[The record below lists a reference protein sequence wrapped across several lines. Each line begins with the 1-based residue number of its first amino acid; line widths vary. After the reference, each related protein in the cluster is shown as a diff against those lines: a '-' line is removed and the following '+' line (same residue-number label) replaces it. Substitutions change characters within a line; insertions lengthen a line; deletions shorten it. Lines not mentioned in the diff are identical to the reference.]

1 MKIAVIDDEKPQ
13 ADILYSICNAY
24 FGGHKQNVQ
33 IDCFPDGIAFFN
45 SFKENTYKIA
55 FVDIFMEKMNGIA
68 VAEKLREKD
77 RNILIV
83 FVTTSPDFMMQ
94 AFSVHAFHY
103 ITKPYKAEQIYKVLD
118 DASSYVSDNSKYIEV
133 MCDRRNTLIS
143 LKEIVSVE
151 SDAHYINIGVVS
163 GLRYRTRMTITEF
176 LKLADNDTRFIPVN
190 RGIVL
195 NADYIK
201 DIEGSVCVTGNGE
214 RFPISKIVT
223 LFLCSFII
231 LGSLSSI
238 VMTAFDIQNLN
249 FVLFPDLVIFF
260 FLIKSVTKA
269 GTARCLFV
277 FISVC
282 CLISFFSLYSYFIN
296 SFFQEEISRGVNTSY
311 SLIQMGLSVAAMGA
325 LVPLTKYYAWMIDN
339 INIGKVWYLFSILP
353 IALMVSNIYIIPIS
367 YANIRVGKVYAKGFI
382 ITIFELTLY
391 LIVFIL
397 FYIFSKTTIEKTKL
411 TERNNIL
418 EIQKSYT
425 ESLQS
430 YIKYTSKARHD
441 FKHSVHVMSRLADEG
456 NLSALKDYIAQYE
469 NSLTV
474 TAPVRICK
482 SDALNAL
489 FNHYRQQAIENHVDI
504 NWRID
509 LPDKSRILDV
519 DLCSIFGNILENAID
534 GCCTVEEGKRYFN
547 LTSEIK
553 GDCLYI
559 VSTNNYGKPLEM
571 DGETYSSTKHQGKGI
586 GLHSMKSITEVYDG
600 IFDAGNNNGEFFVDI
615 MLKY

>member
-1 MKIAVIDDEKPQ
+1 M
-13 ADILYSICNAY
+13 
-24 FGGHKQNVQ
+24 
-33 IDCFPDGIAFFN
+33 
-45 SFKENTYKIA
+45 
-55 FVDIFMEKMNGIA
+55 
-68 VAEKLREKD
+68 
-77 RNILIV
+77 
-83 FVTTSPDFMMQ
+83 
-94 AFSVHAFHY
+94 
-103 ITKPYKAEQIYKVLD
+103 
-118 DASSYVSDNSKYIEV
+118 
-133 MCDRRNTLIS
+133 NTLVNFFQTLFSFAIIIPLS
-143 LKEIVSVE
+143 LFC
-151 SDAHYINIGVVS
+151 
-163 GLRYRTRMTITEF
+163 LLP
-176 LKLADNDTRFIPVN
+176 LKNQLK
-190 RGIVL
+190 
-195 NADYIK
+195 Y
-201 DIEGSVCVTGNGE
+201 
-214 RFPISKIVT
+214 PISKIVT
-223 LFLCSFII
+223 LFLCSFFI

-260 FLIKSVTKA
+260 FLIKSVTKV

-282 CLISFFSLYSYFIN
+282 CLISFFSLYAYFIN

-353 IALMVSNIYIIPIS
+353 IALMMSNIYIIPIS

-382 ITIFELTLY
+382 ITIFELALY

-411 TERNNIL
+411 
-418 EIQKSYT
+418 T

-482 SDALNAL
+482 SEALNAL
-489 FNHYRQQAIENHVDI
+489 FNHYRQQAIENNVDI

-559 VSTNNYGKPLEM
+559 VSTNNYGKPLRM
-571 DGETYSSTKHQGKGI
+571 DGEEFSSTKHQGKGI
-586 GLHSMKSITEVYDG
+586 GLYSMKSITDVYDG
-600 IFDAGNNNGEFFVDI
+600 IFEAGNNDGEFFVNI
-615 MLKY
+615 VMKY

>member
-1 MKIAVIDDEKPQ
+1 MDAFIKFLQ
-13 ADILYSICNAY
+13 
-24 FGGHKQNVQ
+24 
-33 IDCFPDGIAFFN
+33 AFF
-45 SFKENTYKIA
+45 SFAI
-55 FVDIFMEKMNGIA
+55 II
-68 VAEKLREKD
+68 
-77 RNILIV
+77 
-83 FVTTSPDFMMQ
+83 P
-94 AFSVHAFHY
+94 
-103 ITKPYKAEQIYKVLD
+103 
-118 DASSYVSDNSKYIEV
+118 
-133 MCDRRNTLIS
+133 
-143 LKEIVSVE
+143 
-151 SDAHYINIGVVS
+151 S
-163 GLRYRTRMTITEF
+163 GLFCFLPLKNQLRYH
-176 LKLADNDTRFIPVN
+176 
-190 RGIVL
+190 
-195 NADYIK
+195 
-201 DIEGSVCVTGNGE
+201 
-214 RFPISKIVT
+214 ISKIIIT
-223 LFLCSFII
+223 FLCLFLII
-231 LGSLSSI
+231 GSLSAVAI
-238 VMTAFDIQNLN
+238 MLFHIDNLN
-249 FVLFPDLVIFF
+249 LVLFTNFIIFYF
-260 FLIKSVTKA
+260 FLKSVTKA

-282 CLISFFSLYSYFIN
+282 CLVSFFSLYAYFIN
-296 SFFQEEISRGVNTSY
+296 AFFQEEISRGVDTSY
-311 SLIQMGLSVAAMGA
+311 NIIQMGLTLAVTA
-325 LVPLTKYYAWMIDN
+325 LLFPLTKYYAWMIDN

-353 IALMVSNIYIIPIS
+353 IALMVSNIYTIPIS

-482 SDALNAL
+482 SEALNAL
-489 FNHYRQQAIENHVDI
+489 FNHYRQQAIENNVDI

-509 LPDKSRILDV
+509 LPENSRILDV

-559 VSTNNYGKPLEM
+559 VSTNNYGKPLRM
-571 DGETYSSTKHQGKGI
+571 DGEEFSSTKHQGKGI
-586 GLHSMKSITEVYDG
+586 GLYSMKSITDVYDG
-600 IFDAGNNNGEFFVDI
+600 IFEAGNNDGEFFVNI
-615 MLKY
+615 VMKY

>member
-1 MKIAVIDDEKPQ
+1 MDAFIEFLQ
-13 ADILYSICNAY
+13 
-24 FGGHKQNVQ
+24 
-33 IDCFPDGIAFFN
+33 AFF
-45 SFKENTYKIA
+45 SFAI
-55 FVDIFMEKMNGIA
+55 II
-68 VAEKLREKD
+68 
-77 RNILIV
+77 
-83 FVTTSPDFMMQ
+83 P
-94 AFSVHAFHY
+94 
-103 ITKPYKAEQIYKVLD
+103 
-118 DASSYVSDNSKYIEV
+118 
-133 MCDRRNTLIS
+133 
-143 LKEIVSVE
+143 
-151 SDAHYINIGVVS
+151 S
-163 GLRYRTRMTITEF
+163 GLFCFLPLKNQLRYH
-176 LKLADNDTRFIPVN
+176 
-190 RGIVL
+190 
-195 NADYIK
+195 
-201 DIEGSVCVTGNGE
+201 
-214 RFPISKIVT
+214 ISKIIIT
-223 LFLCSFII
+223 FLCLFLII
-231 LGSLSSI
+231 GSLSAVAI
-238 VMTAFDIQNLN
+238 MLFHIDNLN
-249 FVLFPDLVIFF
+249 LVLFTNFIIFYF
-260 FLIKSVTKA
+260 FLKSVTKA

-282 CLISFFSLYSYFIN
+282 CLVSFFSLYAYFIN
-296 SFFQEEISRGVNTSY
+296 AFFQEEISRGVDTSY
-311 SLIQMGLSVAAMGA
+311 NIIQMGLTLAVTA
-325 LVPLTKYYAWMIDN
+325 LLFPLTKYYAWMIDN

-382 ITIFELTLY
+382 ITIFELALY

-482 SDALNAL
+482 SEALNAL
-489 FNHYRQQAIENHVDI
+489 FNHYRQQAIENNVDI

-509 LPDKSRILDV
+509 LPENSRILDV

-559 VSTNNYGKPLEM
+559 VSTNNYGKPLRM
-571 DGETYSSTKHQGKGI
+571 DGEEFSSTKHQGKGI
-586 GLHSMKSITEVYDG
+586 GLYSMKSITDVYDG
-600 IFDAGNNNGEFFVDI
+600 IFEAGNNDGEFFVNI
-615 MLKY
+615 VMKY

>member
-1 MKIAVIDDEKPQ
+1 M
-13 ADILYSICNAY
+13 
-24 FGGHKQNVQ
+24 
-33 IDCFPDGIAFFN
+33 
-45 SFKENTYKIA
+45 
-55 FVDIFMEKMNGIA
+55 
-68 VAEKLREKD
+68 
-77 RNILIV
+77 
-83 FVTTSPDFMMQ
+83 
-94 AFSVHAFHY
+94 
-103 ITKPYKAEQIYKVLD
+103 
-118 DASSYVSDNSKYIEV
+118 
-133 MCDRRNTLIS
+133 NTLVNFFQTLFSFAIIIPLS
-143 LKEIVSVE
+143 LFC
-151 SDAHYINIGVVS
+151 
-163 GLRYRTRMTITEF
+163 LLP
-176 LKLADNDTRFIPVN
+176 LKNQLK
-190 RGIVL
+190 
-195 NADYIK
+195 Y
-201 DIEGSVCVTGNGE
+201 
-214 RFPISKIVT
+214 PISKIVT
-223 LFLCSFII
+223 LFLCSFFI

-260 FLIKSVTKA
+260 FLIKSVTKV

-282 CLISFFSLYSYFIN
+282 CLISFFSLYAYFIN
-296 SFFQEEISRGVNTSY
+296 AFFQEEISRGVDTSY

-325 LVPLTKYYAWMIDN
+325 LVPLTKYYAWMIDR
-339 INIGKVWYLFSILP
+339 ITTVKLWYLFTVFP
-353 IALMVSNIYIIPIS
+353 VALMISNIYYTPIS
-367 YANIRVGKVYAKGFI
+367 YANLRVGKILSKGLI
-382 ITIFELTLY
+382 LTVFELIMY
-391 LIVFIL
+391 LLVFIL
-397 FYIFSKTTIEKTKL
+397 FYVFSKTTMEKTKL

-430 YIKYTSKARHD
+430 YIEYTAKARHD
-441 FKHSVHVMSRLADEG
+441 FKHSVSVMSRLADEG

-489 FNHYRQQAIENHVDI
+489 FNHYRQQAIENDVDI

-534 GCCTVEEGKRYFN
+534 GCCTVEEDKRYFN

-600 IFDAGNNNGEFFVDI
+600 IFDAGTNNGEFFVDI

>member
-1 MKIAVIDDEKPQ
+1 MDAFIEFLQ
-13 ADILYSICNAY
+13 
-24 FGGHKQNVQ
+24 
-33 IDCFPDGIAFFN
+33 AFF
-45 SFKENTYKIA
+45 SFAI
-55 FVDIFMEKMNGIA
+55 II
-68 VAEKLREKD
+68 
-77 RNILIV
+77 
-83 FVTTSPDFMMQ
+83 P
-94 AFSVHAFHY
+94 
-103 ITKPYKAEQIYKVLD
+103 
-118 DASSYVSDNSKYIEV
+118 
-133 MCDRRNTLIS
+133 
-143 LKEIVSVE
+143 
-151 SDAHYINIGVVS
+151 S
-163 GLRYRTRMTITEF
+163 GLFCFLPLKNQLRYH
-176 LKLADNDTRFIPVN
+176 
-190 RGIVL
+190 
-195 NADYIK
+195 
-201 DIEGSVCVTGNGE
+201 
-214 RFPISKIVT
+214 ISKIIIT
-223 LFLCSFII
+223 FLCLFLII
-231 LGSLSSI
+231 GSLSAVAI
-238 VMTAFDIQNLN
+238 MLFHIDNLN
-249 FVLFPDLVIFF
+249 LVLFTNFIIFYF
-260 FLIKSVTKA
+260 FLKSVTKA

-282 CLISFFSLYSYFIN
+282 CLVSFFSLYAYFIN
-296 SFFQEEISRGVNTSY
+296 AFFQEEISRGVDTSY
-311 SLIQMGLSVAAMGA
+311 NIIQMGLTLAVTA
-325 LVPLTKYYAWMIDN
+325 LLFPLTKYYAWMIDN

-353 IALMVSNIYIIPIS
+353 IALMVSNIYTIPIS

-382 ITIFELTLY
+382 ITIFELALY

-482 SDALNAL
+482 SEALNAL
-489 FNHYRQQAIENHVDI
+489 FNHYRQQAIENNVDI

-509 LPDKSRILDV
+509 LPENSRILDV

-559 VSTNNYGKPLEM
+559 VSTNNYGKPLRM
-571 DGETYSSTKHQGKGI
+571 DGEEFSSTKHQGKGI
-586 GLHSMKSITEVYDG
+586 GLYSMKSITDVYDG
-600 IFDAGNNNGEFFVDI
+600 IFEAGNNNGEFFVNI
-615 MLKY
+615 VMKY

>member
-1 MKIAVIDDEKPQ
+1 MDAFIEFLQ
-13 ADILYSICNAY
+13 
-24 FGGHKQNVQ
+24 
-33 IDCFPDGIAFFN
+33 AFF
-45 SFKENTYKIA
+45 SFAI
-55 FVDIFMEKMNGIA
+55 II
-68 VAEKLREKD
+68 
-77 RNILIV
+77 
-83 FVTTSPDFMMQ
+83 P
-94 AFSVHAFHY
+94 
-103 ITKPYKAEQIYKVLD
+103 
-118 DASSYVSDNSKYIEV
+118 
-133 MCDRRNTLIS
+133 
-143 LKEIVSVE
+143 
-151 SDAHYINIGVVS
+151 S
-163 GLRYRTRMTITEF
+163 GLFCFLPLKNQLRYH
-176 LKLADNDTRFIPVN
+176 
-190 RGIVL
+190 
-195 NADYIK
+195 
-201 DIEGSVCVTGNGE
+201 
-214 RFPISKIVT
+214 ISKIIIT
-223 LFLCSFII
+223 FLCLFLII
-231 LGSLSSI
+231 GSLSAVAI
-238 VMTAFDIQNLN
+238 MLFHIDNLN
-249 FVLFPDLVIFF
+249 LVLFTNFIIFYF
-260 FLIKSVTKA
+260 FLKSVTKA

-282 CLISFFSLYSYFIN
+282 CLVSFFSLYAYFIN
-296 SFFQEEISRGVNTSY
+296 AFFQEEISRGVDTSY
-311 SLIQMGLSVAAMGA
+311 NIIQMGLTLAVTA
-325 LVPLTKYYAWMIDN
+325 LLFPLTKYYAWMIDN

-353 IALMVSNIYIIPIS
+353 ISLMVSNIYTIPIS

-382 ITIFELTLY
+382 ITIFELALY

-482 SDALNAL
+482 SEALNAL
-489 FNHYRQQAIENHVDI
+489 FNHYRQQAIENNVDI

-509 LPDKSRILDV
+509 LPENSRILDV

-559 VSTNNYGKPLEM
+559 VSTNNYGKPLRM
-571 DGETYSSTKHQGKGI
+571 DGEEFSSTKHQGKGI
-586 GLHSMKSITEVYDG
+586 GLYSMKSITDVYDG
-600 IFDAGNNNGEFFVDI
+600 IFEAGNNDDEFFVNI
-615 MLKY
+615 VMKY

>member
-1 MKIAVIDDEKPQ
+1 MDAFIEFLQ
-13 ADILYSICNAY
+13 
-24 FGGHKQNVQ
+24 
-33 IDCFPDGIAFFN
+33 AFF
-45 SFKENTYKIA
+45 SFAI
-55 FVDIFMEKMNGIA
+55 II
-68 VAEKLREKD
+68 
-77 RNILIV
+77 
-83 FVTTSPDFMMQ
+83 P
-94 AFSVHAFHY
+94 
-103 ITKPYKAEQIYKVLD
+103 
-118 DASSYVSDNSKYIEV
+118 
-133 MCDRRNTLIS
+133 
-143 LKEIVSVE
+143 
-151 SDAHYINIGVVS
+151 S
-163 GLRYRTRMTITEF
+163 GLFCFLPLKNQLRYH
-176 LKLADNDTRFIPVN
+176 
-190 RGIVL
+190 
-195 NADYIK
+195 
-201 DIEGSVCVTGNGE
+201 
-214 RFPISKIVT
+214 ISKIIIT
-223 LFLCSFII
+223 FLCLFLII
-231 LGSLSSI
+231 GSLSAVAI
-238 VMTAFDIQNLN
+238 MLFHIDNLN
-249 FVLFPDLVIFF
+249 LVLFTNFIIFYF
-260 FLIKSVTKA
+260 FLKSVTKA

-282 CLISFFSLYSYFIN
+282 CLVSFFSLYAYFIN
-296 SFFQEEISRGVNTSY
+296 AFFQEEISRGVDTSY
-311 SLIQMGLSVAAMGA
+311 NIIQMGLTLAVTA
-325 LVPLTKYYAWMIDN
+325 LLFPLTKYYAWMIDN

-353 IALMVSNIYIIPIS
+353 ISLMVSNIYTIPIS

-382 ITIFELTLY
+382 ITIFELALY

-482 SDALNAL
+482 SEALNAL
-489 FNHYRQQAIENHVDI
+489 FNHYRQQAIENNVDI

-559 VSTNNYGKPLEM
+559 VSTNNYGKPLRM
-571 DGETYSSTKHQGKGI
+571 DGEEFSSTKHQGKGI
-586 GLHSMKSITEVYDG
+586 GLYSMKSITDVYDG
-600 IFDAGNNNGEFFVDI
+600 IFEAGNNDGEFFVNI
-615 MLKY
+615 VMKY

>member
-1 MKIAVIDDEKPQ
+1 MDAFIEFLQ
-13 ADILYSICNAY
+13 
-24 FGGHKQNVQ
+24 
-33 IDCFPDGIAFFN
+33 AFF
-45 SFKENTYKIA
+45 SFAI
-55 FVDIFMEKMNGIA
+55 II
-68 VAEKLREKD
+68 
-77 RNILIV
+77 
-83 FVTTSPDFMMQ
+83 P
-94 AFSVHAFHY
+94 
-103 ITKPYKAEQIYKVLD
+103 
-118 DASSYVSDNSKYIEV
+118 
-133 MCDRRNTLIS
+133 
-143 LKEIVSVE
+143 
-151 SDAHYINIGVVS
+151 S
-163 GLRYRTRMTITEF
+163 GLFCFLPLKNQLRYH
-176 LKLADNDTRFIPVN
+176 
-190 RGIVL
+190 
-195 NADYIK
+195 
-201 DIEGSVCVTGNGE
+201 
-214 RFPISKIVT
+214 ISKIIIT
-223 LFLCSFII
+223 FLCLFLII
-231 LGSLSSI
+231 GSLSAVAI
-238 VMTAFDIQNLN
+238 MLFHIDNLN
-249 FVLFPDLVIFF
+249 LVLFTNFIIFYF
-260 FLIKSVTKA
+260 FLKSVTKA

-282 CLISFFSLYSYFIN
+282 CLVSFFSLYAYFIN
-296 SFFQEEISRGVNTSY
+296 AFFQEEISRGVDTSY
-311 SLIQMGLSVAAMGA
+311 NIIQMGLTLAVTA
-325 LVPLTKYYAWMIDN
+325 LLFPLTKYYAWMIDN

-382 ITIFELTLY
+382 ITIFELALY

-482 SDALNAL
+482 SEALNAL
-489 FNHYRQQAIENHVDI
+489 FNHNRQQAIENNVDI

-559 VSTNNYGKPLEM
+559 VSTNNYGKPLIM
-571 DGETYSSTKHQGKGI
+571 DGEEFSSTKHQGKGI
-586 GLHSMKSITEVYDG
+586 GLYSMKSIPDVYNG
-600 IFDAGNNNGEFFVDI
+600 IFEAGNNDGEFFVNI
-615 MLKY
+615 VMKY

>member
-1 MKIAVIDDEKPQ
+1 MDAFIEFLQ
-13 ADILYSICNAY
+13 
-24 FGGHKQNVQ
+24 
-33 IDCFPDGIAFFN
+33 AFF
-45 SFKENTYKIA
+45 SFAI
-55 FVDIFMEKMNGIA
+55 II
-68 VAEKLREKD
+68 
-77 RNILIV
+77 
-83 FVTTSPDFMMQ
+83 P
-94 AFSVHAFHY
+94 
-103 ITKPYKAEQIYKVLD
+103 
-118 DASSYVSDNSKYIEV
+118 
-133 MCDRRNTLIS
+133 
-143 LKEIVSVE
+143 
-151 SDAHYINIGVVS
+151 S
-163 GLRYRTRMTITEF
+163 GLFCFLPLKNQLRYH
-176 LKLADNDTRFIPVN
+176 
-190 RGIVL
+190 
-195 NADYIK
+195 
-201 DIEGSVCVTGNGE
+201 
-214 RFPISKIVT
+214 ISKIIIT
-223 LFLCSFII
+223 FLCLFLII
-231 LGSLSSI
+231 GSLSAVAI
-238 VMTAFDIQNLN
+238 MLFHIDNLN
-249 FVLFPDLVIFF
+249 LVLFTNFIIFYF
-260 FLIKSVTKA
+260 FLKSVTKA

-282 CLISFFSLYSYFIN
+282 CLVSFFSLYAYFIN
-296 SFFQEEISRGVNTSY
+296 AFFQEEISRGVDTSY
-311 SLIQMGLSVAAMGA
+311 NIIQMGLTLAVTA
-325 LVPLTKYYAWMIDN
+325 LLFPLTKYYAWMIDN

-353 IALMVSNIYIIPIS
+353 IALMVSNICTIPIS

-382 ITIFELTLY
+382 ITIFELALY

-482 SDALNAL
+482 SEALNAL
-489 FNHYRQQAIENHVDI
+489 FNHYRQQAIENNVDI

-509 LPDKSRILDV
+509 LPENSRILDV

-559 VSTNNYGKPLEM
+559 VSTNNYGKPLRM
-571 DGETYSSTKHQGKGI
+571 DGEEFSSTKHQGKGI
-586 GLHSMKSITEVYDG
+586 GLYSMKSITDVYDG
-600 IFDAGNNNGEFFVDI
+600 IFEAGNNDGEFFVNI
-615 MLKY
+615 VMKY

>member
-1 MKIAVIDDEKPQ
+1 MDAFIEFLQ
-13 ADILYSICNAY
+13 
-24 FGGHKQNVQ
+24 
-33 IDCFPDGIAFFN
+33 AFF
-45 SFKENTYKIA
+45 SFAI
-55 FVDIFMEKMNGIA
+55 II
-68 VAEKLREKD
+68 
-77 RNILIV
+77 
-83 FVTTSPDFMMQ
+83 P
-94 AFSVHAFHY
+94 
-103 ITKPYKAEQIYKVLD
+103 
-118 DASSYVSDNSKYIEV
+118 
-133 MCDRRNTLIS
+133 
-143 LKEIVSVE
+143 
-151 SDAHYINIGVVS
+151 S
-163 GLRYRTRMTITEF
+163 GLFCFLPLKNQLRYH
-176 LKLADNDTRFIPVN
+176 
-190 RGIVL
+190 
-195 NADYIK
+195 
-201 DIEGSVCVTGNGE
+201 
-214 RFPISKIVT
+214 ISKIIIT
-223 LFLCSFII
+223 FLCLFLII
-231 LGSLSSI
+231 GSLSAVAI
-238 VMTAFDIQNLN
+238 MLFHIDNLN
-249 FVLFPDLVIFF
+249 LVLFTNFIIFYF
-260 FLIKSVTKA
+260 FLKSVTKA

-282 CLISFFSLYSYFIN
+282 CLVSFFSLYAYFIN
-296 SFFQEEISRGVNTSY
+296 AFFQEEISRGVDTSY
-311 SLIQMGLSVAAMGA
+311 NIIQMGLTLAVTA
-325 LVPLTKYYAWMIDN
+325 LLFPLTKYYAWMIDN

-353 IALMVSNIYIIPIS
+353 IALMVSNIYTIPIS

-482 SDALNAL
+482 SEALNAL
-489 FNHYRQQAIENHVDI
+489 FNHYRQQAIENNVDI

-509 LPDKSRILDV
+509 LPENSRILDV

-559 VSTNNYGKPLEM
+559 VSTNNYGKPLIM
-571 DGETYSSTKHQGKGI
+571 DGEEFSSTKHQGKGI
-586 GLHSMKSITEVYDG
+586 GLYSMKSITDVYDG
-600 IFDAGNNNGEFFVDI
+600 IFEAGNNDGEFFVNI
-615 MLKY
+615 VMKY

>member
-1 MKIAVIDDEKPQ
+1 M
-13 ADILYSICNAY
+13 
-24 FGGHKQNVQ
+24 
-33 IDCFPDGIAFFN
+33 
-45 SFKENTYKIA
+45 
-55 FVDIFMEKMNGIA
+55 
-68 VAEKLREKD
+68 
-77 RNILIV
+77 
-83 FVTTSPDFMMQ
+83 
-94 AFSVHAFHY
+94 
-103 ITKPYKAEQIYKVLD
+103 
-118 DASSYVSDNSKYIEV
+118 
-133 MCDRRNTLIS
+133 NTLVNFFQTLFSFAIIIPLS
-143 LKEIVSVE
+143 LFC
-151 SDAHYINIGVVS
+151 
-163 GLRYRTRMTITEF
+163 LLP
-176 LKLADNDTRFIPVN
+176 LKNQLK
-190 RGIVL
+190 
-195 NADYIK
+195 Y
-201 DIEGSVCVTGNGE
+201 
-214 RFPISKIVT
+214 PISKIVT
-223 LFLCSFII
+223 LFLCSFFI

-260 FLIKSVTKA
+260 FLIKSVTKV

-282 CLISFFSLYSYFIN
+282 CLISFFSLYAYFIN
-296 SFFQEEISRGVNTSY
+296 AFFQEEISRGVDTSY

-325 LVPLTKYYAWMIDN
+325 LVPLTKYYAWMIDR
-339 INIGKVWYLFSILP
+339 ITTVKLWYLFTVFP
-353 IALMVSNIYIIPIS
+353 VALMISNIYYTPIS
-367 YANIRVGKVYAKGFI
+367 YANLRVGKILSKGLI
-382 ITIFELTLY
+382 LTVFELIMY
-391 LIVFIL
+391 LLVFIL
-397 FYIFSKTTIEKTKL
+397 FYVFSKTTMEKTKL

-430 YIKYTSKARHD
+430 YIEYTAKARHD
-441 FKHSVHVMSRLADEG
+441 FKHSVSVMSRLADEG

-489 FNHYRQQAIENHVDI
+489 FNHYRQQAIENDVDI

-559 VSTNNYGKPLEM
+559 VSTNHYGKPLEM

>member
-1 MKIAVIDDEKPQ
+1 MDAFIEFLQ
-13 ADILYSICNAY
+13 
-24 FGGHKQNVQ
+24 
-33 IDCFPDGIAFFN
+33 AFF
-45 SFKENTYKIA
+45 SFAI
-55 FVDIFMEKMNGIA
+55 II
-68 VAEKLREKD
+68 
-77 RNILIV
+77 
-83 FVTTSPDFMMQ
+83 P
-94 AFSVHAFHY
+94 
-103 ITKPYKAEQIYKVLD
+103 
-118 DASSYVSDNSKYIEV
+118 
-133 MCDRRNTLIS
+133 
-143 LKEIVSVE
+143 
-151 SDAHYINIGVVS
+151 S
-163 GLRYRTRMTITEF
+163 GLFCFLPLKNQLRYH
-176 LKLADNDTRFIPVN
+176 
-190 RGIVL
+190 
-195 NADYIK
+195 
-201 DIEGSVCVTGNGE
+201 
-214 RFPISKIVT
+214 ISKIIIT
-223 LFLCSFII
+223 FLCLFLVI
-231 LGSLSSI
+231 GSLSAVAI
-238 VMTAFDIQNLN
+238 MLFHIDNLN
-249 FVLFPDLVIFF
+249 LVLFTDFIIFYF
-260 FLIKSVTKA
+260 FLKSVTKA

-282 CLISFFSLYSYFIN
+282 CLVSFFSLYAYFIN
-296 SFFQEEISRGVNTSY
+296 AFFQEEISRGVDTSY
-311 SLIQMGLSVAAMGA
+311 NIIQMGLTLAVTA
-325 LVPLTKYYAWMIDN
+325 LLFPLTKYYAWMIDN

-353 IALMVSNIYIIPIS
+353 IALMVSNIYTIPIS

-382 ITIFELTLY
+382 ITIFELALY

-482 SDALNAL
+482 SEALNAL
-489 FNHYRQQAIENHVDI
+489 FNHYRQQAIENNVDI

-559 VSTNNYGKPLEM
+559 VSTNNYGKPLRM
-571 DGETYSSTKHQGKGI
+571 DGEEFSSTKHQGKGI
-586 GLHSMKSITEVYDG
+586 GLYSMKSITDVYDG
-600 IFDAGNNNGEFFVDI
+600 IFEAGNNDGEFFVNI
-615 MLKY
+615 VMKY

>member
-1 MKIAVIDDEKPQ
+1 M
-13 ADILYSICNAY
+13 
-24 FGGHKQNVQ
+24 
-33 IDCFPDGIAFFN
+33 
-45 SFKENTYKIA
+45 
-55 FVDIFMEKMNGIA
+55 
-68 VAEKLREKD
+68 
-77 RNILIV
+77 
-83 FVTTSPDFMMQ
+83 
-94 AFSVHAFHY
+94 
-103 ITKPYKAEQIYKVLD
+103 
-118 DASSYVSDNSKYIEV
+118 
-133 MCDRRNTLIS
+133 NTLVNFFQTLFSFAI
-143 LKEIVSVE
+143 I
-151 SDAHYINIGVVS
+151 IPS
-163 GLRYRTRMTITEF
+163 GLFCLLPLKNQLRY
-176 LKLADNDTRFIPVN
+176 PV
-190 RGIVL
+190 
-195 NADYIK
+195 
-201 DIEGSVCVTGNGE
+201 
-214 RFPISKIVT
+214 PKIIIA
-223 LFLCSFII
+223 FLCSFLVI
-231 LGSLSSI
+231 GSLSAVAI
-238 VMTAFDIQNLN
+238 MLFHIDNLN
-249 FVLFPDLVIFF
+249 LVLFPDLIIFYF
-260 FLIKSVTKA
+260 FLKSVTKA

-282 CLISFFSLYSYFIN
+282 CLVSFFSLYAYFIN
-296 SFFQEEISRGVNTSY
+296 AFFQEEISRGVDTSY
-311 SLIQMGLSVAAMGA
+311 DIIQMGLTLAVMA
-325 LVPLTKYYAWMIDN
+325 LLFPLTKYYAWMIDN

-353 IALMVSNIYIIPIS
+353 IALMVSNIYTIPIS

-382 ITIFELTLY
+382 ITIFELALY

-489 FNHYRQQAIENHVDI
+489 FNHYRQQAIENNVDI

-509 LPDKSRILDV
+509 LPDKSRILNV

-559 VSTNNYGKPLEM
+559 VSTNNYGKPLKM

>member
-1 MKIAVIDDEKPQ
+1 MDAFIKFLQ
-13 ADILYSICNAY
+13 AL
-24 FGGHKQNVQ
+24 F
-33 IDCFPDGIAFFN
+33 
-45 SFKENTYKIA
+45 SFAI
-55 FVDIFMEKMNGIA
+55 II
-68 VAEKLREKD
+68 
-77 RNILIV
+77 
-83 FVTTSPDFMMQ
+83 P
-94 AFSVHAFHY
+94 
-103 ITKPYKAEQIYKVLD
+103 
-118 DASSYVSDNSKYIEV
+118 
-133 MCDRRNTLIS
+133 
-143 LKEIVSVE
+143 
-151 SDAHYINIGVVS
+151 S
-163 GLRYRTRMTITEF
+163 GLFCFLPLKNQLRYH
-176 LKLADNDTRFIPVN
+176 
-190 RGIVL
+190 
-195 NADYIK
+195 
-201 DIEGSVCVTGNGE
+201 
-214 RFPISKIVT
+214 ISKIIIT
-223 LFLCSFII
+223 FLCLFLII
-231 LGSLSSI
+231 GSLSAVAI
-238 VMTAFDIQNLN
+238 MLFHIDNLN
-249 FVLFPDLVIFF
+249 LVLFTDFIIFYF
-260 FLIKSVTKA
+260 FLKSVTKA

-282 CLISFFSLYSYFIN
+282 CLVSFFSLYAYFIN
-296 SFFQEEISRGVNTSY
+296 AFFQEEISRGVDTSY
-311 SLIQMGLSVAAMGA
+311 NIIQMGLTLAVTA
-325 LVPLTKYYAWMIDN
+325 LLFPLTKYYAWMIDN

-382 ITIFELTLY
+382 ITIFELALY

-489 FNHYRQQAIENHVDI
+489 FNHYRQQAIENNVDI

-509 LPDKSRILDV
+509 LPENSRILDV

-559 VSTNNYGKPLEM
+559 VSTNNYGKPLRM
-571 DGETYSSTKHQGKGI
+571 DGEEFSSTKHQGKGI
-586 GLHSMKSITEVYDG
+586 GLYSMKSITDVYDG
-600 IFDAGNNNGEFFVDI
+600 IFEAGNNDSEFFVNI
-615 MLKY
+615 VMKY

>member
-1 MKIAVIDDEKPQ
+1 MDAFIKFLQ
-13 ADILYSICNAY
+13 
-24 FGGHKQNVQ
+24 
-33 IDCFPDGIAFFN
+33 AFF
-45 SFKENTYKIA
+45 SFVI
-55 FVDIFMEKMNGIA
+55 II
-68 VAEKLREKD
+68 
-77 RNILIV
+77 
-83 FVTTSPDFMMQ
+83 P
-94 AFSVHAFHY
+94 
-103 ITKPYKAEQIYKVLD
+103 
-118 DASSYVSDNSKYIEV
+118 
-133 MCDRRNTLIS
+133 
-143 LKEIVSVE
+143 
-151 SDAHYINIGVVS
+151 S
-163 GLRYRTRMTITEF
+163 GLFCFLPLKNQLRYH
-176 LKLADNDTRFIPVN
+176 
-190 RGIVL
+190 
-195 NADYIK
+195 
-201 DIEGSVCVTGNGE
+201 
-214 RFPISKIVT
+214 ISKIIIT
-223 LFLCSFII
+223 FLCLFLII
-231 LGSLSSI
+231 GSLSAVAI
-238 VMTAFDIQNLN
+238 MLFHIDNLN
-249 FVLFPDLVIFF
+249 LVLFTNFIIFYF
-260 FLIKSVTKA
+260 FLKSVTKA

-282 CLISFFSLYSYFIN
+282 CLVSFFSLYAYFIN
-296 SFFQEEISRGVNTSY
+296 AFFQEEISRGVDTSY
-311 SLIQMGLSVAAMGA
+311 NIIQMGLTLAVTA
-325 LVPLTKYYAWMIDN
+325 LLFPLTKYYAWMIDN

-353 IALMVSNIYIIPIS
+353 IALMVSNIYTIPIS

-482 SDALNAL
+482 SEALNAL
-489 FNHYRQQAIENHVDI
+489 FNHYRQQAIENNVDI
-504 NWRID
+504 NWQID
-509 LPDKSRILDV
+509 LPENSRILDV

-559 VSTNNYGKPLEM
+559 VSTNNYGKPLRM
-571 DGETYSSTKHQGKGI
+571 DGEEFSSTKHQGKGI
-586 GLHSMKSITEVYDG
+586 GLYSMKSITDVYDG
-600 IFDAGNNNGEFFVDI
+600 IFEAGNNDGEFFVNI
-615 MLKY
+615 VMKY

>member
-1 MKIAVIDDEKPQ
+1 M
-13 ADILYSICNAY
+13 
-24 FGGHKQNVQ
+24 
-33 IDCFPDGIAFFN
+33 
-45 SFKENTYKIA
+45 
-55 FVDIFMEKMNGIA
+55 
-68 VAEKLREKD
+68 
-77 RNILIV
+77 
-83 FVTTSPDFMMQ
+83 
-94 AFSVHAFHY
+94 
-103 ITKPYKAEQIYKVLD
+103 
-118 DASSYVSDNSKYIEV
+118 
-133 MCDRRNTLIS
+133 NTLVNFFQTLFSFAI
-143 LKEIVSVE
+143 I
-151 SDAHYINIGVVS
+151 IPS
-163 GLRYRTRMTITEF
+163 GLFCLLPLKNQLRY
-176 LKLADNDTRFIPVN
+176 PV
-190 RGIVL
+190 
-195 NADYIK
+195 
-201 DIEGSVCVTGNGE
+201 
-214 RFPISKIVT
+214 PKIIIA
-223 LFLCSFII
+223 FLCSFFVI
-231 LGSLSSI
+231 GSLSAVAI
-238 VMTAFDIQNLN
+238 ILFHIDNLN
-249 FVLFPDLVIFF
+249 LVLFPDLIIFYF
-260 FLIKSVTKA
+260 FLKSVTKA

-282 CLISFFSLYSYFIN
+282 CLVSFFSLYAYFIN
-296 SFFQEEISRGVNTSY
+296 AFFQEEISRGVDTSY
-311 SLIQMGLSVAAMGA
+311 DIIQMGLTLAVMA
-325 LVPLTKYYAWMIDN
+325 LLFPLTKYYAWMIDN

-353 IALMVSNIYIIPIS
+353 IALMVSNIYTIPIS

-382 ITIFELTLY
+382 ITIFELALY

-489 FNHYRQQAIENHVDI
+489 FNHYRQQAIENNVDI

-509 LPDKSRILDV
+509 LPDKSRILNV

-553 GDCLYI
+553 GECLYI
-559 VSTNNYGKPLEM
+559 VSTNNYGKPLKM

>member
-1 MKIAVIDDEKPQ
+1 MDAFIEFLQ
-13 ADILYSICNAY
+13 
-24 FGGHKQNVQ
+24 
-33 IDCFPDGIAFFN
+33 AFF
-45 SFKENTYKIA
+45 SFAI
-55 FVDIFMEKMNGIA
+55 II
-68 VAEKLREKD
+68 
-77 RNILIV
+77 
-83 FVTTSPDFMMQ
+83 P
-94 AFSVHAFHY
+94 
-103 ITKPYKAEQIYKVLD
+103 
-118 DASSYVSDNSKYIEV
+118 
-133 MCDRRNTLIS
+133 
-143 LKEIVSVE
+143 
-151 SDAHYINIGVVS
+151 S
-163 GLRYRTRMTITEF
+163 GLFCFLPLKNQLRYH
-176 LKLADNDTRFIPVN
+176 
-190 RGIVL
+190 
-195 NADYIK
+195 
-201 DIEGSVCVTGNGE
+201 
-214 RFPISKIVT
+214 ISKIIIT
-223 LFLCSFII
+223 FLCLFLII
-231 LGSLSSI
+231 GSLSAVAI
-238 VMTAFDIQNLN
+238 MLFHIDNLN
-249 FVLFPDLVIFF
+249 LVLFTNFIIFYF
-260 FLIKSVTKA
+260 FLKSVTKA

-282 CLISFFSLYSYFIN
+282 CLVSFFSLYAYFIN
-296 SFFQEEISRGVNTSY
+296 AFFQEEISRGVDTSY
-311 SLIQMGLSVAAMGA
+311 NIIQMGLTLAVTA
-325 LVPLTKYYAWMIDN
+325 LLFPLTKYYAWMIDN

-353 IALMVSNIYIIPIS
+353 IALMVSNIYTIPIS

-382 ITIFELTLY
+382 ITIFELALY

-482 SDALNAL
+482 SEALNAL
-489 FNHYRQQAIENHVDI
+489 FNHYRQQAIENNVDI

-509 LPDKSRILDV
+509 LPENSRILDV

-559 VSTNNYGKPLEM
+559 VSTNNYGKPLRM
-571 DGETYSSTKHQGKGI
+571 DGEEFSSTKHQGKGI
-586 GLHSMKSITEVYDG
+586 GLYSMKSITDVYDG
-600 IFDAGNNNGEFFVDI
+600 IFEAGNNDGEFFVNI
-615 MLKY
+615 VMKY

>member
-1 MKIAVIDDEKPQ
+1 MDAFIEFLQ
-13 ADILYSICNAY
+13 
-24 FGGHKQNVQ
+24 
-33 IDCFPDGIAFFN
+33 AFF
-45 SFKENTYKIA
+45 SFAI
-55 FVDIFMEKMNGIA
+55 II
-68 VAEKLREKD
+68 
-77 RNILIV
+77 
-83 FVTTSPDFMMQ
+83 P
-94 AFSVHAFHY
+94 
-103 ITKPYKAEQIYKVLD
+103 
-118 DASSYVSDNSKYIEV
+118 
-133 MCDRRNTLIS
+133 
-143 LKEIVSVE
+143 
-151 SDAHYINIGVVS
+151 S
-163 GLRYRTRMTITEF
+163 GLFCFLPLKNQLRYH
-176 LKLADNDTRFIPVN
+176 
-190 RGIVL
+190 
-195 NADYIK
+195 
-201 DIEGSVCVTGNGE
+201 
-214 RFPISKIVT
+214 ISKIIIT
-223 LFLCSFII
+223 FLCLFLII
-231 LGSLSSI
+231 GSLSAVAI
-238 VMTAFDIQNLN
+238 MLFHIDNLN
-249 FVLFPDLVIFF
+249 LVLFTNFIIFYF
-260 FLIKSVTKA
+260 FLKSVTKA

-339 INIGKVWYLFSILP
+339 INIGKVWYLFSMLP
-353 IALMVSNIYIIPIS
+353 IALMMSNIYIIPIS

-382 ITIFELTLY
+382 ITIFELALY

-482 SDALNAL
+482 SEALNAL
-489 FNHYRQQAIENHVDI
+489 FNHYRQQAIENNVDI

-509 LPDKSRILDV
+509 LPENSRILDV

-559 VSTNNYGKPLEM
+559 VSTNNYGKPLRM
-571 DGETYSSTKHQGKGI
+571 DGEEFSSTKHQGKGI
-586 GLHSMKSITEVYDG
+586 GLYSMKSITDVYDG
-600 IFDAGNNNGEFFVDI
+600 IFEAGNNDGEFFVNI
-615 MLKY
+615 VMKY

>member
-1 MKIAVIDDEKPQ
+1 M
-13 ADILYSICNAY
+13 
-24 FGGHKQNVQ
+24 
-33 IDCFPDGIAFFN
+33 
-45 SFKENTYKIA
+45 
-55 FVDIFMEKMNGIA
+55 
-68 VAEKLREKD
+68 
-77 RNILIV
+77 
-83 FVTTSPDFMMQ
+83 
-94 AFSVHAFHY
+94 
-103 ITKPYKAEQIYKVLD
+103 
-118 DASSYVSDNSKYIEV
+118 
-133 MCDRRNTLIS
+133 NTLVNFFQTLFSFAI
-143 LKEIVSVE
+143 I
-151 SDAHYINIGVVS
+151 IPS
-163 GLRYRTRMTITEF
+163 GLFCFLPLKNQLRY
-176 LKLADNDTRFIPVN
+176 PV
-190 RGIVL
+190 
-195 NADYIK
+195 
-201 DIEGSVCVTGNGE
+201 
-214 RFPISKIVT
+214 SKIIIA
-223 LFLCSFII
+223 FLCSFLVI
-231 LGSLSSI
+231 GSLSAVAMMLFHI
-238 VMTAFDIQNLN
+238 DNLN
-249 FVLFPDLVIFF
+249 LVLFPDLIIFYF
-260 FLIKSVTKA
+260 FLKSVTKV

-282 CLISFFSLYSYFIN
+282 CLVSFFSLYAHFIN
-296 SFFQEEISRGVNTSY
+296 AFFQEEISRGIDTSY
-311 SLIQMGLSVAAMGA
+311 DIIQMGLTLAGMA
-325 LVPLTKYYAWMIDN
+325 LLFPLMKYYSWMIDN

-353 IALMVSNIYIIPIS
+353 IALMALNIYTIPIS

-382 ITIFELTLY
+382 ITIFELALY

-411 TERNNIL
+411 TERNHIL

-441 FKHSVHVMSRLADEG
+441 FKHSVHVISRLADEG

-469 NSLTV
+469 NSLTI

-489 FNHYRQQAIENHVDI
+489 FNHYRQQAIENNVDI

-509 LPDKSRILDV
+509 LPDKTRILDV

>member
-1 MKIAVIDDEKPQ
+1 M
-13 ADILYSICNAY
+13 
-24 FGGHKQNVQ
+24 
-33 IDCFPDGIAFFN
+33 
-45 SFKENTYKIA
+45 
-55 FVDIFMEKMNGIA
+55 
-68 VAEKLREKD
+68 
-77 RNILIV
+77 
-83 FVTTSPDFMMQ
+83 
-94 AFSVHAFHY
+94 
-103 ITKPYKAEQIYKVLD
+103 
-118 DASSYVSDNSKYIEV
+118 
-133 MCDRRNTLIS
+133 NTLVNFFQTLFSFAI
-143 LKEIVSVE
+143 I
-151 SDAHYINIGVVS
+151 IPS
-163 GLRYRTRMTITEF
+163 GLFCLLPLKNQLRY
-176 LKLADNDTRFIPVN
+176 PV
-190 RGIVL
+190 
-195 NADYIK
+195 
-201 DIEGSVCVTGNGE
+201 
-214 RFPISKIVT
+214 PKIIIA
-223 LFLCSFII
+223 FLCSFFVI
-231 LGSLSSI
+231 GSLSAVAI
-238 VMTAFDIQNLN
+238 MLFHIDNLN
-249 FVLFPDLVIFF
+249 LVLFPDLIIFYF
-260 FLIKSVTKA
+260 FLKSVTKA

-282 CLISFFSLYSYFIN
+282 CLVSFFSLYAYFIN
-296 SFFQEEISRGVNTSY
+296 AFFQEEISRGVDTSY
-311 SLIQMGLSVAAMGA
+311 DIIQMGLTLAVMA
-325 LVPLTKYYAWMIDN
+325 LLFPLTKYYAWMIDN

-353 IALMVSNIYIIPIS
+353 IALMVSNIYTIPIS

-382 ITIFELTLY
+382 ITIFELALY

-456 NLSALKDYIAQYE
+456 NLPALKDYIAQYE

-489 FNHYRQQAIENHVDI
+489 FNHYRQQAIENNVDI

-509 LPDKSRILDV
+509 LPDKSRILNV

-559 VSTNNYGKPLEM
+559 VSTNNYGKPLKM

>member
-1 MKIAVIDDEKPQ
+1 MDAFIEFLQ
-13 ADILYSICNAY
+13 
-24 FGGHKQNVQ
+24 
-33 IDCFPDGIAFFN
+33 AFF
-45 SFKENTYKIA
+45 SFAI
-55 FVDIFMEKMNGIA
+55 II
-68 VAEKLREKD
+68 
-77 RNILIV
+77 
-83 FVTTSPDFMMQ
+83 P
-94 AFSVHAFHY
+94 
-103 ITKPYKAEQIYKVLD
+103 
-118 DASSYVSDNSKYIEV
+118 
-133 MCDRRNTLIS
+133 
-143 LKEIVSVE
+143 
-151 SDAHYINIGVVS
+151 S
-163 GLRYRTRMTITEF
+163 GLFCFLPLKNQLRYH
-176 LKLADNDTRFIPVN
+176 
-190 RGIVL
+190 
-195 NADYIK
+195 
-201 DIEGSVCVTGNGE
+201 
-214 RFPISKIVT
+214 ISKIIIT
-223 LFLCSFII
+223 FLCLFLII
-231 LGSLSSI
+231 GSLSAVAI
-238 VMTAFDIQNLN
+238 MLFHIDNLN
-249 FVLFPDLVIFF
+249 LVLFTNFIIFYF
-260 FLIKSVTKA
+260 FLKSVTKA

-282 CLISFFSLYSYFIN
+282 CLVSFFSLYAYFIN
-296 SFFQEEISRGVNTSY
+296 AFFQEEISRGVDTSY
-311 SLIQMGLSVAAMGA
+311 NIIQMGLTLAVTA
-325 LVPLTKYYAWMIDN
+325 LLFPLTKYYAWMIDN

-367 YANIRVGKVYAKGFI
+367 YANIRVGKVHAKGFI
-382 ITIFELTLY
+382 ITIFELALY

-482 SDALNAL
+482 SEALNAL
-489 FNHYRQQAIENHVDI
+489 FNHYRQQAIENNVDI

-559 VSTNNYGKPLEM
+559 VSTNNYGKPLRM
-571 DGETYSSTKHQGKGI
+571 DGEEFSSTKHQGKGI
-586 GLHSMKSITEVYDG
+586 GLYSMKSITDVYDG
-600 IFDAGNNNGEFFVDI
+600 IFEAGNNDGEFFVNI
-615 MLKY
+615 VMKY

>member
-1 MKIAVIDDEKPQ
+1 MDAFIEFLQ
-13 ADILYSICNAY
+13 
-24 FGGHKQNVQ
+24 
-33 IDCFPDGIAFFN
+33 AFF
-45 SFKENTYKIA
+45 SFAI
-55 FVDIFMEKMNGIA
+55 II
-68 VAEKLREKD
+68 
-77 RNILIV
+77 
-83 FVTTSPDFMMQ
+83 P
-94 AFSVHAFHY
+94 
-103 ITKPYKAEQIYKVLD
+103 
-118 DASSYVSDNSKYIEV
+118 
-133 MCDRRNTLIS
+133 
-143 LKEIVSVE
+143 
-151 SDAHYINIGVVS
+151 S
-163 GLRYRTRMTITEF
+163 GLFCFLPLKNQLRYH
-176 LKLADNDTRFIPVN
+176 
-190 RGIVL
+190 
-195 NADYIK
+195 
-201 DIEGSVCVTGNGE
+201 
-214 RFPISKIVT
+214 ISKIIIT
-223 LFLCSFII
+223 FLCLFLII
-231 LGSLSSI
+231 GSLSAVAI
-238 VMTAFDIQNLN
+238 MLFHIDNLN
-249 FVLFPDLVIFF
+249 LVLFTNFIIFYF
-260 FLIKSVTKA
+260 FLKSVTKA

-282 CLISFFSLYSYFIN
+282 CLVLFFSLYAYFIN
-296 SFFQEEISRGVNTSY
+296 AFFQEEISRGVDTSY
-311 SLIQMGLSVAAMGA
+311 NIIQMGLTLAVTA
-325 LVPLTKYYAWMIDN
+325 LLFPLTKYYAWMIDN

-353 IALMVSNIYIIPIS
+353 IALMVSNIYTIPIS

-382 ITIFELTLY
+382 ITIFELALY

-482 SDALNAL
+482 SEALNAL
-489 FNHYRQQAIENHVDI
+489 FNHYRQQAIENNVDI

-509 LPDKSRILDV
+509 LPENSRILDV

-559 VSTNNYGKPLEM
+559 VSTNNYGKPLRM
-571 DGETYSSTKHQGKGI
+571 DGEEFSSTKHQGKGI
-586 GLHSMKSITEVYDG
+586 GLYSMKSITDVYDG
-600 IFDAGNNNGEFFVDI
+600 IFEAGNNDGEFFVNI
-615 MLKY
+615 VMKY

>member
-1 MKIAVIDDEKPQ
+1 M
-13 ADILYSICNAY
+13 
-24 FGGHKQNVQ
+24 
-33 IDCFPDGIAFFN
+33 
-45 SFKENTYKIA
+45 
-55 FVDIFMEKMNGIA
+55 
-68 VAEKLREKD
+68 
-77 RNILIV
+77 
-83 FVTTSPDFMMQ
+83 
-94 AFSVHAFHY
+94 
-103 ITKPYKAEQIYKVLD
+103 
-118 DASSYVSDNSKYIEV
+118 
-133 MCDRRNTLIS
+133 
-143 LKEIVSVE
+143 
-151 SDAHYINIGVVS
+151 
-163 GLRYRTRMTITEF
+163 
-176 LKLADNDTRFIPVN
+176 
-190 RGIVL
+190 
-195 NADYIK
+195 
-201 DIEGSVCVTGNGE
+201 
-214 RFPISKIVT
+214 
-223 LFLCSFII
+223 
-231 LGSLSSI
+231 
-238 VMTAFDIQNLN
+238 
-249 FVLFPDLVIFF
+249 
-260 FLIKSVTKA
+260 
-269 GTARCLFV
+269 
-277 FISVC
+277 
-282 CLISFFSLYSYFIN
+282 
-296 SFFQEEISRGVNTSY
+296 
-311 SLIQMGLSVAAMGA
+311 
-325 LVPLTKYYAWMIDN
+325 
-339 INIGKVWYLFSILP
+339 
-353 IALMVSNIYIIPIS
+353 
-367 YANIRVGKVYAKGFI
+367 
-382 ITIFELTLY
+382 Y
-391 LIVFIL
+391 LIVLIL

-489 FNHYRQQAIENHVDI
+489 FNHYRQQAIENNVDI

-534 GCCTVEEGKRYFN
+534 GCCTIEEGKRYFN

-600 IFDAGNNNGEFFVDI
+600 IFDAGNNSGEFFVDI

>member
-1 MKIAVIDDEKPQ
+1 M
-13 ADILYSICNAY
+13 
-24 FGGHKQNVQ
+24 
-33 IDCFPDGIAFFN
+33 
-45 SFKENTYKIA
+45 
-55 FVDIFMEKMNGIA
+55 
-68 VAEKLREKD
+68 
-77 RNILIV
+77 
-83 FVTTSPDFMMQ
+83 
-94 AFSVHAFHY
+94 
-103 ITKPYKAEQIYKVLD
+103 
-118 DASSYVSDNSKYIEV
+118 
-133 MCDRRNTLIS
+133 NTLVNFFQTLFSFAIIIPLS
-143 LKEIVSVE
+143 LFC
-151 SDAHYINIGVVS
+151 
-163 GLRYRTRMTITEF
+163 LLP
-176 LKLADNDTRFIPVN
+176 LKNQLK
-190 RGIVL
+190 
-195 NADYIK
+195 Y
-201 DIEGSVCVTGNGE
+201 
-214 RFPISKIVT
+214 PISKIVT
-223 LFLCSFII
+223 LFLCSFFI

-260 FLIKSVTKA
+260 FLIKSVTKV

-282 CLISFFSLYSYFIN
+282 CLISFFSLYAYFIN
-296 SFFQEEISRGVNTSY
+296 AFFQEEISRGVDTSY

-325 LVPLTKYYAWMIDN
+325 LVPLTKYYAWMIDR
-339 INIGKVWYLFSILP
+339 ITTVKLWYLFTVFP
-353 IALMVSNIYIIPIS
+353 VALMISNIYYTPIS
-367 YANIRVGKVYAKGFI
+367 YANLRVGKILSKGLI
-382 ITIFELTLY
+382 LTVFELIMY
-391 LIVFIL
+391 LLVFIL
-397 FYIFSKTTIEKTKL
+397 FYVFSKTTMEKTKL

-430 YIKYTSKARHD
+430 YIEYTAKARHD
-441 FKHSVHVMSRLADEG
+441 FKHSVSVMSRLADEG

-489 FNHYRQQAIENHVDI
+489 FNHYRQQAIENDVDI

-615 MLKY
+615 MLNY